1 VRRVSQPPVSQLFAE
16 ASSAVEF
23 GAFLMCLPALSCTP
37 PGHGEPVLILPPFTT
52 DDTMTAPMRWFLSSR
67 GFNAHAWLLGR
78 NLMRTPRLVQ
88 GVPRRL
94 AELHE
99 QYAEPVSLVGWS
111 AGGMWARHLARD
123 HPEMVRQVITLG
135 TPFRLRPG
143 DRTNASALYDMIEH
157 TQVPL
162 PHHLQVDDAE
172 QPPLPVPVTAIYT
185 RDDGVACWQDCLETT
200 GPLRENVEV
209 RGSHS
214 GLGHNVAA
222 LLVVIDRLARA
233 RSAWQPFRPTPVS
246 RHLFPEATSWERDGP
261 RAERGRRRGPERSTI
276 H

>member
-1 VRRVSQPPVSQLFAE
+1 MAE
-16 ASSAVEF
+16 Y
-23 GAFLMCLPALSCTP
+23 GTFLMALPALSYSP
-37 PGHGEPVLILPPFTT
+37 RGHGEPVLVMPPFTT
-52 DDTMTAPMRWFLSSR
+52 DDTMTGPMRWFLGTL
-67 GFNAHAWLLGR
+67 GFNVHGWALGR
-78 NLMRTPRLVQ
+78 NLMRTPRLVA

-94 AELHE
+94 GELYEH
-99 QYAEPVSLVGWS
+99 YGEPINLVGWS

-123 HPEMVRQVITLG
+123 YPAMVRQVITMG

-162 PHHLQVDDAE
+162 PHHLQIDDVE
-172 QPPLPVPVTAIYT
+172 QPPLTVPVTAIYT

-200 GPLRENVEV
+200 RPLSENVEV
-209 RGSHS
+209 RGSHC

-222 LLVVIDRLARA
+222 ILVTVDRLGRA
-233 RSAWQPFRPTPVS
+233 RSEWRPFTPPATA
-246 RHLFPEATSWERDGP
+246 RHLFPAPAAWEPDDRPGV
-261 RAERGRRRGPERSTI
+261 RARRRGPDRATI